1 MKGDK
6 QFMKKRT
13 KKILALLL
21 AIVMAISLMPLAAL
35 AEGTGNTTED
45 TAKTGEVATV
55 VYGPTFT
62 KLLRSGTTLKI
73 EEILTELA
81 NAAMKAKETGSV
93 IPEVDIVLIN
103 EETGKEYP
111 MTKNPDIS
119 FADSL
124 GASVQT
130 GSSLIDYLA
139 NGVLNQF
146 LSGDSMNTIVKS
158 GRGYA
163 FETYSTG
170 QIPEGVYKAYIKEIK
185 GEGYAI
191 KDEASRTVENIE
203 VKGDQEKPVYIGEAN
218 SSFSQSQKIG
228 WFSASFELDFSGYW
242 ITKKPIGFQFSN
254 KDVVGAGINGNE
266 FTLVNRDQV
275 LDILTF
281 MKDLG
286 KETFETVLANL
297 QNEDVFDFNTVVELH
312 KHLINTES
320 GSVSL
325 DYTVARELVN
335 TYLALLSGIDVWN
348 EVLHSGLVLPAI
360 HTATSATV
368 DGVDGIVEFN
378 EDTNVTLTWAFDQM
392 LKLIDLLPEDNQAV
406 QLFNKVIEILEPLKD
421 KINDEGYDLIYYG
434 SGILG
439 ENVPQILSEKMP
451 SGNYLMFQTEVENKD
466 FQRSPLAYT
475 MNITWENADWL
486 YVTVADLGIIGPYV
500 AKGFYEYVRNTTF
513 EGPVAKAFKAMA
525 LGYEFGSDA
534 TLYNLE
540 ILDNINDTLMT
551 GSLKL
556 DDENSVKLLGAYSAY
571 IADTMYRGLG
581 LNVLYNSRKALMEG
595 MNAYLLDNAKA
606 SRGLMGYVNEQAKKA
621 KSVYTDKVDLN
632 WTFYNLDTSPTTTA
646 TKLIQK
652 STDDITK
659 IMNDSTSY
667 RAIGED
673 GQPAA
678 NSPRGELV
686 AKTGAQVKSI
696 VSKIGTRIEET
707 NKAIATRIK
716 ESATKIL
723 GGFVEKAKTSVESI
737 AKNLF
742 SSIFGNLFGGNNTAN
757 A

>member
-1 MKGDK
+1 
-6 QFMKKRT
+6 MKKRT

-21 AIVMAISLMPLAAL
+21 AIVMAISLMPIAAL

-81 NAAMKAKETGSV
+81 NAAMKAKENGSI

-124 GASVQT
+124 GTSVQT
-130 GSSLIDYLA
+130 GWGSTIDNLA
-139 NGVLNQF
+139 NQF
-146 LSGDSMNTIVKS
+146 LNNLLTGDSMDTIVKS

-203 VKGDQEKPVYIGEAN
+203 VKGDQKKPVYIGEAN
-218 SSFSQSQKIG
+218 SSFSQSQDLGWG
-228 WFSASFELDFSGYW
+228 WFTATVSFEMDFSGYW
-242 ITKKPIGFQFSN
+242 ITKKPIGFKFSN
-254 KDVVGAGINGNE
+254 QDVVDTGINGNE

-286 KETFETVLANL
+286 KEIFETVLANL

-312 KHLINTES
+312 KHLLNTES
-320 GSVSL
+320 GTVSL

-348 EVLHSGLVLPAI
+348 EVLHSGLVLPSI
-360 HTATSATV
+360 HTAKSATV

-392 LKLIDLLPEDNQAV
+392 LKLVDLLPEDNQAV
-406 QLFNKVIEILEPLKD
+406 QLFKKIIDILEPLKD

-475 MNITWENADWL
+475 MNITWENASWL

-500 AKGFYEYVRNTTF
+500 AKDFYNFVRNTTF
-513 EGPVAKAFKAMA
+513 EGPVAKAFKV
-525 LGYEFGSDA
+525 LSKGYEFGSEA
-534 TLYNLE
+534 TLYNIAITENLQKA
-540 ILDNINDTLMT
+540 LMT
-551 GSLKL
+551 GSLDL
-556 DDENSVKLLGAYSAY
+556 ADDDNKALQGAFTAY
-571 IADTMYRGLG
+571 IANATYNALG
-581 LNVLYNSRKALMEG
+581 LERIFNTRVALLNG
-595 MNAYLLDNAKA
+595 MNDYLVGNQNTAVN
-606 SRGLMGYVNEQAKKA
+606 LMNYVNAQAQ
-621 KSVYTDKVDLN
+621 KSKSIYAGKVNED
-632 WTFYNLDTSPTTTA
+632 WVFYNLDTSPTTTA
-646 TKLIQK
+646 TKLIDK
-652 STDDITK
+652 STKDIAAAFPEGSQRQAGIK
-659 IMNDSTSY
+659 QN
-667 RAIGED
+667 GET
-673 GQPAA
+673 A
-678 NSPRGELV
+678 
-686 AKTGAQVKSI
+686 
-696 VSKIGTRIEET
+696 SKIVGTVGKRIEET
-707 NKAIATRIK
+707 NKAIAK
-716 ESATKIL
+716 NVKDVATKLL
-723 GGFVEKAKTSVESI
+723 GGIFEKAKASVESV

-742 SSIFGNLFGGNNTAN
+742 TSIFGNLFGGNNTAN

>member
-1 MKGDK
+1 
-6 QFMKKRT
+6 MKKRT

-81 NAAMKAKETGSV
+81 NAAMKAKENGSI

-124 GASVQT
+124 GTSVQT
-130 GSSLIDYLA
+130 GLGSTIDNLA
-139 NGVLNQF
+139 NQF
-146 LSGDSMNTIVKS
+146 LNKLLTGDSMDTIVKS

-203 VKGDQEKPVYIGEAN
+203 VKGDQKKPVYIGEAN
-218 SSFSQSQKIG
+218 SSFSQSQELGWG
-228 WFSASFELDFSGYW
+228 WFKATVSFGMDFSGYW

-320 GSVSL
+320 GTVSL

-556 DDENSVKLLGAYSAY
+556 DDENSVKLMGAYSAY

-673 GQPAA
+673 GQPAV

-707 NKAIATRIK
+707 NKKIADGIK
-716 ESATKIL
+716 EAAKRVFGNIGAQIKTGI
-723 GGFVEKAKTSVESI
+723 EKLVSG
-737 AKNLF
+737 LF
-742 SSIFGNLFGGNNTAN
+742 SNLFGGNKTAN